1 MGTKIIRGSAWCDLA
16 ITLPFAL
23 PFVAG
28 VVITLLQEADRW
40 LGLGTSAMTFVTG
53 PLTMMFIHIM
63 GVLGVVWAIARLCL
77 PVPLLSRMDAIARI
91 VVTALI
97 LHAMTEGATP
107 LLWFFI
113 ATEVLGS
120 AAQFFALRQ
129 TGMKSPG

>member
-1 MGTKIIRGSAWCDLA
+1 METKIIRGTAWCDLA

-28 VVITLLQEADRW
+28 PVIALLREADKW
-40 LGLGTSAMTFVTG
+40 LGLGTPAMTFEMG
-53 PLTMMFIHIM
+53 PLAMMFIHIM

-77 PVPLLSRMDAIARI
+77 PVALLSRIDAIARL

-97 LHAMTEGATP
+97 FHAMIGGATP
-107 LLWFFI
+107 LLWLFA
-113 ATEVLGS
+113 ATEMLGS

-129 TGMKSPG
+129 IVMKVSS